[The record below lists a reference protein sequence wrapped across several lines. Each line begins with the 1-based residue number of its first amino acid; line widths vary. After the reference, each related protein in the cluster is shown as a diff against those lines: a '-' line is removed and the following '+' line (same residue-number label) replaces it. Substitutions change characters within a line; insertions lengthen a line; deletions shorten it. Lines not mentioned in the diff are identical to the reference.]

1 MEKQEVLNKLEE
13 IKALVDTDFLNRNTI
28 EGIVNDIE
36 SLIFNINVNTED
48 F

>member
-28 EGIVNDIE
+28 EVIVNDIE